1 MPLAGGVS
9 LMLWPAIQCLSL
21 FLMSEIMHIRQYL
34 PFHKLSLFSGCLL
47 MQARQEVSF
56 ISQKKSSSKSNR
68 FNWSGYLACVPE
80 QKWAGSRSAARLEG
94 RHQCSSSESIT
105 SWLGPE
111 RALALGVPVSTV
123 GLGERQGI
131 QPPVDHAEQNWPCC
145 PCGQHCS
152 EPLWEAG
159 TFSLCGCFKAGLDK
173 QQTMLRTC
181 SDGQDGKGAWSILV
195 NTYVPFKSR
204 LLWWIS
210 SHVTFVSLVSAQL
223 LHILPFP
230 NILHSFTSQP

>member
-1 MPLAGGVS
+1 MSGKQVCSTSGRSAPMLLLRKHYLLAWPWEGSCLGCS
-9 LMLWPAIQCLSL
+9 CLDSGTGWASGHPATCRSCWAELALLPMWPALQ
-21 FLMSEIMHIRQYL
+21 
-34 PFHKLSLFSGCLL
+34 
-47 MQARQEVSF
+47 
-56 ISQKKSSSKSNR
+56 
-68 FNWSGYLACVPE
+68 W
-80 QKWAGSRSAARLEG
+80 
-94 RHQCSSSESIT
+94 T
-105 SWLGPE
+105 S
-111 RALALGVPVSTV
+111 
-123 GLGERQGI
+123 
-131 QPPVDHAEQNWPCC
+131 
-145 PCGQHCS
+145 
-152 EPLWEAG
+152 LWEAG

-195 NTYVPFKSR
+195 NTYVPVKSR